1 MYYAMINGRE
11 IEVRQRKR
19 LADPEWNGRESYELE
34 TKLSHA
40 EAAELFVENADWGL
54 KYEPPE
60 GGEGW
65 ERQMTE
71 FCVAGPIT
79 DLRDGRMIVKMGRIT
94 DSEALAELLEVLDGQ
109 NEPE

>member
-19 LADPEWNGRESYELE
+19 LVDPNWNGRESCELE
-34 TKLSHA
+34 TRLSHA
-40 EAAELFVENADWGL
+40 EAAELFVDDADWGL
-54 KYEPPE
+54 KYKPPE

-65 ERQMTE
+65 EETMKE

-79 DLRDGRMIVKMGRIT
+79 DMRDGRMIVKMGKPT
-94 DSEALAELLEVLDGQ
+94 AEELLAVLMG
-109 NEPE
+109 E